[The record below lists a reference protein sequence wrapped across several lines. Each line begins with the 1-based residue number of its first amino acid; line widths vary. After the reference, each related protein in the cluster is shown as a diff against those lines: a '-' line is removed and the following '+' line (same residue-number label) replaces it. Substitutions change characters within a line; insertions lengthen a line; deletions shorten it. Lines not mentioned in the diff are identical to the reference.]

1 MRTVT
6 FSRRFAVLMG
16 IVLAL
21 GETLRRWH
29 QLNQL
34 RMWPAWLDD
43 VVLGGLLIYGAW
55 RTRTDVAS
63 GRPFLAAAWG
73 IMVGAAF
80 VGLGVQVSFPR
91 EPDPSGLSQEWVVA
105 IRGVGLVLAVVGLA
119 TAVWPPRR
127 VDGPRP
133 RRRAAGETEVT

>member
-55 RTRTDVAS
+55 RTRTDVAG

-80 VGLGVQVSFPR
+80 VGLGV
-91 EPDPSGLSQEWVVA
+91 
-105 IRGVGLVLAVVGLA
+105 
-119 TAVWPPRR
+119 
-127 VDGPRP
+127 
-133 RRRAAGETEVT
+133 